1 MKTESKAKIEDASSV
16 SPEEKRLMEDLKQAY
31 EMNEASKCSPE
42 FKKIKHSIM
51 QRILIEKA
59 MRSKR
64 NRESK
69 SSAKQGGAG

>member
-1 MKTESKAKIEDASSV
+1 MKSTNSAKSEEVSSV
-16 SPEEKRLMEDLKQAY
+16 TPEEKRLMEDLKQAY
-31 EMNEASKCSPE
+31 ETNEASKCTPE

-64 NRESK
+64 NKEA
-69 SSAKQGGAG
+69 AKGFKKDGAA